1 MQKELD
7 FGNGML
13 SLGMLWNGSKKTE
26 KKGLQPK
33 HMAAIYVYLARF
45 FIVFKSLYS
54 PLVP

>member
-26 KKGLQPK
+26 KKDLQPK
-33 HMAAIYVYLARF
+33 HMAEIYVYLARF